1 IGDFLTSAL
10 GAIPSRLSDQKALA
24 DRYDEFLQAYVD
36 STAIARPEP
45 VVPGG
50 QEVKT
55 TLQTEIEAAWY
66 GQKSPEQALADAAEE
81 ANRILAEKR

>member
-1 IGDFLTSAL
+1 V
-10 GAIPSRLSDQKALA
+10 LA
-24 DRYDEFLQAYVD
+24 DRYDDFLQTFVD
-36 STAIARPEP
+36 SAAVARPEP

-55 TLQTEIEAAWY
+55 TLQMEIEAAWY
-66 GQKSPEQALADAAEE
+66 GQKSPEAALADAVEE